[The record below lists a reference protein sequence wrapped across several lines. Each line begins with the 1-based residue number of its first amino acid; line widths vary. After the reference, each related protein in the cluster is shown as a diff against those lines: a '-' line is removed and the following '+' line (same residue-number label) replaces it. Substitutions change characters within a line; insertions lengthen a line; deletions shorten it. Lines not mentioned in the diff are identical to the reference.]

1 MTRNLHIARQLHARV
16 LPALAALASLF
27 AFSALGRLP
36 VASAAPLHRGVPLGV
51 MTQSKLTVSAT
62 LDQCVTSEEQDERS
76 ATFAGE
82 MTAVA
87 GTAKMEMRIDVLERT
102 PEETLYRTVSAP
114 GLGVW
119 RSSAPGV
126 KVYKYLKQ
134 VTNLTG
140 PAFYRAAVRFRWLNA
155 KGRLIASTEL
165 HTRRCEQP
173 APATPT
179 NPPASGG
186 EGTGGSGASETSSAN
201 ASAS

>member
-1 MTRNLHIARQLHARV
+1 VTRNIHIARQLPARV
-16 LPALAALASLF
+16 LPALASLL
-27 AFSALGRLP
+27 AFSALGLLP
-36 VASAAPLHRGVPLGV
+36 NASAAPLHRSVPFGV

-186 EGTGGSGASETSSAN
+186 EGTGRSGTSETSPAN
-201 ASAS
+201 PSAS